1 MDLFGLLHFGT
12 LASITLSGGLLI
24 TAQKQGHRWP
34 LALLAFL
41 NLVAYSYNQA
51 VYNTLDYKIS
61 LDNILPF
68 HLCDIAAFLA
78 GIALITRH
86 ALACELTYCWGLAG
100 TLQAL
105 ITPNLSAA
113 FPEPLFFSF
122 FIHHGVIVITALFLP
137 LALNWRPRAG
147 TWPRVLLWNQAYF
160 IFALLVNFLTG
171 TNFGFLLEK
180 PHEASALDHLGPW
193 PLYLLWLQLIAA
205 LLMGLLLLP
214 FSRSIN
220 VWRFGG
226 SKV

>member
-1 MDLFGLLHFGT
+1 MELFGLLHFGT
-12 LASITLSGGLLI
+12 LATITLSGGLLI
-24 TAQKQGHRWP
+24 TAQRKGCRWP

-51 VYNTLDYKIS
+51 VYNTLPYTVS

-68 HLCDIAAFLA
+68 HLCDLAAFLA
-78 GIALITRH
+78 GFALITRH

-100 TLQAL
+100 TLQGL

-122 FIHHGVIVITALFLP
+122 FLHHGVIVITAIFLP
-137 LALNWRPRAG
+137 LALGWRPRPG
-147 TWPRVLLWNQAYF
+147 TWPRVLIWNQAYF
-160 IFALLVNFLTG
+160 IFAISVNIIAD

-180 PHEASALDHLGPW
+180 PREASALDHLGPW
-193 PLYLLWLQLIAA
+193 PFYLIWLQLIAA
-205 LLMGLLLLP
+205 VLMGFLLLP

-226 SKV
+226 TNV